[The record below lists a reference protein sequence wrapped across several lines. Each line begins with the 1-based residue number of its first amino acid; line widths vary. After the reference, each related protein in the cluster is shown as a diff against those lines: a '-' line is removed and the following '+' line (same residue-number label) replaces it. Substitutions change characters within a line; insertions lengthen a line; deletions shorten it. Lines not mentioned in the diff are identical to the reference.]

1 MTFAEIISLAIGAIL
16 VNNVLLSQFLGICSF
31 VGVSKKK
38 SSSLGMGLAVL
49 FVLVMSSLVTWLLY
63 NLVLV
68 PLNIEFLST
77 IVFILVIATLV
88 QFCEMVI
95 KKYMP
100 ALYKVL
106 GIYLPLITTNC
117 AVLGVAELVIDSAQ
131 IASLIGIESSAMNMG
146 FAVLYGLFAGLGF
159 TLAIVLMSGMREKIA
174 KLPINKH
181 LKGFPI
187 AMIAACFI
195 AMAFYVFALI

>member
-49 FVLVMSSLVTWLLY
+49 FVLVLSSLVTWLLY
-63 NLVLV
+63 NLVLI
-68 PLNIEFLST
+68 PLKIEFLST

-117 AVLGVAELVIDSAQ
+117 AIMGVANYVNVTQSYTLIQTLVYA
-131 IASLIGIESSAMNMG
+131 IAIGLGYILVM
-146 FAVLYGLFAGLGF
+146 YIFAG
-159 TLAIVLMSGMREKIA
+159 IREKIEFA
-174 KLPINKH
+174 PIPKAF
-181 LKGFPI
+181 KGAAI
-187 AMIAACFI
+187 ALIIAGI
-195 AMAFYVFALI
+195 MAMAFSGFAGIA

>member
-1 MTFAEIISLAIGAIL
+1 MGFAEIISLAIGAIL

-38 SSSLGMGLAVL
+38 SSSIGMGLAVL
-49 FVLVMSSLVTWLLY
+49 FVLVLSSLVTWLLY
-63 NLVLV
+63 NLVLI
-68 PLNIEFLST
+68 PLNIGFLST

-100 ALYKVL
+100 SLYKVL

-117 AVLGVAELVIDSAQ
+117 AIMGVANFVNVNQGYTLIQTLIYAVSIGLGYILVMYIFAGIRERIEFAPIPKPFKGAAIALVIA
-131 IASLIGIESSAMNMG
+131 G
-146 FAVLYGLFAGLGF
+146 F
-159 TLAIVLMSGMREKIA
+159 M
-174 KLPINKH
+174 
-181 LKGFPI
+181 
-187 AMIAACFI
+187 
-195 AMAFYVFALI
+195 AMAFAGFQGIA